1 MLGIPQLRA
10 PRLLRGLFVALHALV
25 LLICGCFVVPVS
37 LLLPQGCVQEVWAAR
52 EQADVGL
59 PGAQHGHVL
68 CFCR

>member
-1 MLGIPQLRA
+1 M
-10 PRLLRGLFVALHALV
+10 
-25 LLICGCFVVPVS
+25 VPVS

-59 PGAQHGHVL
+59 PGAQHGDVL